1 MNFQLLSCRACQHWS
16 APYDGI
22 NPSPQQYRSDTPG
35 NDIEDEDELGQRV
48 ESDPIGYLA
57 ISPPP
62 MALSPTLSSSDT
74 ISTSNQTGR
83 ASSALELEWDDIFAD
98 DNPSLSGALNAYH
111 GGMITGVD
119 TCMSTPTP
127 PPLPPQHIQ
136 EMRRSATK
144 LIRGSYIEE
153 SEFED
158 DVLVYDLVA
167 EKDTKAAILER
178 IMAASRQAH
187 GDLSHRLSTMTTAK
201 MVMQA
206 VSGILSTRRRSED
219 GGKEEGKWSE
229 DYRKQLRRRSDD
241 CETEVWRRKEEMED
255 EIKRTDGQG
264 KLMGHQFLTNGFNGN
279 NDSIDE
285 YDVSDEE
292 GKSFKQN
299 LNISDLTPT
308 KNHTHTENQQHTYTC
323 TQRPPPCLVTINLPS
338 GHSESHD
345 LDESSLPGI
354 KNTTSDTFLT
364 RYHELMHF
372 LGVEPDCDDIT
383 DDIGTFRKRI
393 WTVRQK
399 LEEEEEAFSEEF
411 VLSSTMNVLEEEGEE
426 EKMDEEEEDGV
437 ERRSN
442 NKEGNRRHGVP
453 FTGLYFFKFNL

>member
-1 MNFQLLSCRACQHWS
+1 M
-16 APYDGI
+16 
-22 NPSPQQYRSDTPG
+22 
-35 NDIEDEDELGQRV
+35 
-48 ESDPIGYLA
+48 
-57 ISPPP
+57 
-62 MALSPTLSSSDT
+62 
-74 ISTSNQTGR
+74 
-83 ASSALELEWDDIFAD
+83 ELEWDDIFAD
-98 DNPSLSGALNAYH
+98 DNPSLSGDLN

-119 TCMSTPTP
+119 TCMSAPTPTP
-127 PPLPPQHIQ
+127 PPTPLPPQHIQ

-144 LIRGSYIEE
+144 LIHGSYIEE

-167 EKDTKAAILER
+167 QKDTKAAILER

-187 GDLSHRLSTMTTAK
+187 GNLSHRLSTMTTAK
-201 MVMQA
+201 TVMQA

-229 DYRKQLRRRSDD
+229 DYRKELRRRSDD

-255 EIKRTDGQG
+255 GIKRTDGQG
-264 KLMGHQFLTNGFNGN
+264 KLMGHQFLTNGFHGK
-279 NDSIDE
+279 NDIIDE
-285 YDVSDEE
+285 YDVRDEE
-292 GKSFKQN
+292 VKSSKQN
-299 LNISDLTPT
+299 LNLSDLTPT

-323 TQRPPPCLVTINLPS
+323 TQRPPPRLVTINLPS
-338 GHSESHD
+338 GHSESESHD
-345 LDESSLPGI
+345 LHELSLPGI
-354 KNTTSDTFLT
+354 KDTTGDTFLT

-399 LEEEEEAFSEEF
+399 LEEEEEGSSEEF
-411 VLSSTMNVLEEEGEE
+411 VLSSTRIVLEEDGEE
-426 EKMDEEEEDGV
+426 EKMDEEEEDGL

-453 FTGLYFFKFNL
+453 FTGLYFIKFNL